1 VIGLIWA
8 QAANGVIGRD
18 NTIPWHIPA
27 DLAHF
32 KAVTGGSAVLMGR
45 RTWES
50 LPSRFRPLPGRRN
63 LVLTRDRSWTAKG
76 AEVVHDLESA
86 LTHQPLWVIGGADV
100 YRAALPHAD
109 VLELTEIREHI
120 DGDVFAPSVP
130 SAWILDQDG
139 EWQESGDL
147 HFRWRRYRSA

>member
-18 NTIPWHIPA
+18 NGIPWHIPA
-27 DLAHF
+27 DMAHF
-32 KAVTGGSAVLMGR
+32 KQVTAGSAVLMGR

-50 LPSRFRPLPGRRN
+50 LPPRFRPLPGRRN
-63 LVLTRDRSWTAKG
+63 LVLTRDPTWTDEG
-76 AEVVHDLESA
+76 AEPVHDLEQA
-86 LTHQPLWVIGGADV
+86 LRHDPVWVMGGADV
-100 YRAALPHAD
+100 YRAALPYAD
-109 VLELTEIREHI
+109 VVELTELRESV
-120 DGDVFAPSVP
+120 DGDVFAPAVP
-130 SAWILDQDG
+130 SGWILERDG